1 MVRLIV
7 LLAFSMILSLFCVS
21 NLVAQTASPTEEYLL
36 STPKK
41 IAQSTRFVIYYT
53 GDTQKDLENPNSYL
67 STFLEVYELKV
78 VNTFE
83 FGEEAQGFTLQPKEL
98 LESPNETAKELSLID
113 GVMMIEVVYCK
124 PDTES

>member
-7 LLAFSMILSLFCVS
+7 LLTSSVILSLFCAS
-21 NLVAQTASPTEEYLL
+21 NLLAQTAAPADDYIH
-36 STPKK
+36 STPKQ
-41 IAQSTRFVIYYT
+41 IAQSTRFVVYYT

-67 STFLEVYELKV
+67 STFIEVYELKIL
-78 VNTFE
+78 NTFE
-83 FGEEAQGFTLQPKEL
+83 FGEDAQGFTLQPKEL
-98 LESPNETAKELSLID
+98 LESSNETAKELSLID

>member
-1 MVRLIV
+1 MIRLVV
-7 LLAFSMILSLFCVS
+7 LLTFLIILSLFCAP
-21 NLVAQTASPTEEYLL
+21 NLVAQTASPADDYII
-36 STPKK
+36 STPEK
-41 IAQSTRFVIYYT
+41 IAQSTRFVVYYT
-53 GDTQKDLENPNSYL
+53 GNTQKDLENPNSYL
-67 STFLEVYELKV
+67 NTFIDVYELRV

-83 FGEEAQGFTLQPKEL
+83 FGEDAQGFTLQPKEL

>member
-1 MVRLIV
+1 MGRLIV
-7 LLAFSMILSLFCVS
+7 LLIFLIALSLFCAS
-21 NLVAQTASPTEEYLL
+21 SLVAQTASPTDDYIIP
-36 STPKK
+36 TPEK
-41 IAQSTRFVIYYT
+41 IAQSTRFVVYYT
-53 GDTQKDLENPNSYL
+53 GNTQKDLENPNSYL
-67 STFLEVYELKV
+67 NTFIEVYELRI

-83 FGEEAQGFTLQPKEL
+83 FGEEAQGFTLQPQKM

>member
-1 MVRLIV
+1 MDQLTT
-7 LLAFSMILSLFCVS
+7 LFSFSIILSLFCVPS
-21 NLVAQTASPTEEYLL
+21 LVAQTTNPADNYIIPT
-36 STPKK
+36 SKQ
-41 IAQSTRFVIYYT
+41 IAQSTRFVVYYT
-53 GDTQKDLENPNSYL
+53 GNTTKDLENPNSYL
-67 STFLEVYELKV
+67 NTFMDVYELRV

-83 FGEEAQGFTLQPKEL
+83 FGEDAQGFTLQPKEL